1 MNPKIASRLKLA
13 RERQN
18 LTQVEVY
25 QLTGIN
31 NKTLSGYE
39 NNVSAPDLDTL
50 VILANL
56 YETSSDYLL
65 GIADDYT
72 PKPSSLAP
80 IDLTE
85 EIPNLP
91 DEYKEIIYAMIR
103 LNKHAKKGARC
114 CKK

>member
-1 MNPKIASRLKLA
+1 MNPKIAARLKLA
-13 RERQN
+13 RERKH
-18 LTQVEVY
+18 LTQIEVY

-39 NNVSAPDLDTL
+39 NNVSAPDLSTL

-65 GIADDYT
+65 GIVDDYSPRDST
-72 PKPSSLAP
+72 SSP
-80 IDLTE
+80 VDLTE

-103 LNKHAKKGARC
+103 LNKHAKKGAHC
-114 CKK
+114 CQK

>member
-39 NNVSAPDLDTL
+39 NSVSAPDLNTL
-50 VILANL
+50 VVLANL

-65 GIADDYT
+65 GIVDDYT
-72 PKPSSLAP
+72 PRASSLAP
-80 IDLTE
+80 LDLAE

-91 DEYKEIIYAMIR
+91 DEYKEIIYAVIR
-103 LNKHAKKGARC
+103 LHKHTKKGARC